1 MNDKKENGVR
11 DDWVLVGRAI
21 TDVSRGYCLV
31 LHGRCGHCLVL
42 YENCVT
48 WALSDVTWALSDDT
62 RGLFDVILERAPSD
76 VTRKLL
82 QHGHRLML
90 HENCYMDTV

>member
-31 LHGRCGHCLVL
+31 LH
-42 YENCVT
+42 ENCVT
-48 WALSDVTWALSDDT
+48 WARTVRARPFPVLSIAGPDA
-62 RGLFDVILERAPSD
+62 
-76 VTRKLL
+76 
-82 QHGHRLML
+82 
-90 HENCYMDTV
+90 

>member
-31 LHGRCGHCLVL
+31 LH
-42 YENCVT
+42 ENC
-48 WALSDVTWALSDDT
+48 VTWALSDDT